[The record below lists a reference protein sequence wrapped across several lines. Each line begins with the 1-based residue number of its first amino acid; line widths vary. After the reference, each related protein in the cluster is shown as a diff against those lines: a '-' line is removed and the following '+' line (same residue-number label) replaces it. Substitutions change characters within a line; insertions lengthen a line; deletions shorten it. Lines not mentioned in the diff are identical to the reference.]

1 MNWDPNLATQKKQEA
16 EIMQE
21 QAAERIKQ
29 IAKETFNIDINT
41 GKSGKTNEVKSL
53 MFDYLKIPIAK
64 YGKTGA
70 SLDQEAL
77 IDMAFMLENKLN
89 DIDEE
94 KYLGVSLPE
103 NWENTDPEKDPTLD
117 KLERGAIRIAKR
129 EPHPYKEQAL
139 EVIDQLKK
147 IQKYTTLLSSHIIGR
162 EKYLNFMSG
171 RIHAGYSPFT
181 ETGRLNSFNPNG
193 QNVPRPDNDEFKI
206 RNFFV
211 PKPGKILFF
220 IDFSGFELRLMA
232 WKSGDEVMTELF
244 NTGGDMHRRT
254 ASVMTGKPED
264 EIVKKERTDA
274 KAGNF
279 GRVIGLMPK

>member
-1 MNWDPNLATQKKQEA
+1 
-16 EIMQE
+16 
-21 QAAERIKQ
+21 
-29 IAKETFNIDINT
+29 NIDINT

-103 NWENTDPEKDPTLD
+103 NWENIDPEKDPTLD

-162 EKYLNFMSG
+162 EKYL
-171 RIHAGYSPFT
+171 
-181 ETGRLNSFNPNG
+181 
-193 QNVPRPDNDEFKI
+193 
-206 RNFFV
+206 
-211 PKPGKILFF
+211 
-220 IDFSGFELRLMA
+220 
-232 WKSGDEVMTELF
+232 
-244 NTGGDMHRRT
+244 
-254 ASVMTGKPED
+254 
-264 EIVKKERTDA
+264 
-274 KAGNF
+274 
-279 GRVIGLMPK
+279 